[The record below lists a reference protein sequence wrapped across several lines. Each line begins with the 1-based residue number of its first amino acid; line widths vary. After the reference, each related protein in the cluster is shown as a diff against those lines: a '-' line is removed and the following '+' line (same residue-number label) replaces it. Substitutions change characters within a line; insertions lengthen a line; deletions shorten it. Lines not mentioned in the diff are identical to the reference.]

1 MRGERRRFQAVEYA
15 KPAPLVASLS
25 AHAELTHG
33 QARELLDTAGERLR
47 TSLSLER
54 VPFEW
59 VGERVQF
66 TNFAGVFLLAPGME
80 LEVAPKFLGH
90 TEGWREDFFLLAT
103 LDKHGRLLDDQGIRA
118 HASATSDLF
127 TLIGRSLVE
136 MYWRNQR
143 RPLRAYRRHAV
154 QDFALDGDFDP
165 SDLLLPEEEG
175 FEQVATSFTR
185 QNPYNAVIS
194 AAASRLAPV
203 VSDPE
208 TRARLERVAHNLPR
222 QALPLRVESR
232 RVPSRAR
239 TWQPTYDLAV
249 DILQGLGG
257 SYDAGSAIAPGFV
270 LKTWQAWEALVTLA
284 LRMSFGAGNV
294 ASQSSSEL
302 GRRMALGG
310 KDEAIVVRPDNAVR
324 TGGRSIL
331 VDAKY
336 KGNVEAGQA
345 TISNADVYEAL
356 AFAQATG
363 VQDVVLAYPRRIT
376 GAGTAAADVAGG
388 FHAFSTVRVGD
399 VAIHGVEF
407 GVRGIS
413 QAHGLRTFAKAFST
427 YVSELPPHAVTL
439 AL

>member
-1 MRGERRRFQAVEYA
+1 MRGERRRFQAVEYS
-15 KPAPLVASLS
+15 KPIPLVASLS
-25 AHAELTHG
+25 AQAGLTHA
-33 QARELLDTAGERLR
+33 QARELLDAAGERLR
-47 TSLSLER
+47 ASLSLKR

-66 TNFAGVFLLAPGME
+66 TNFAGVFLIAPGIE

-90 TEGWREDFFLLAT
+90 TKGWREDFFLLAT
-103 LDKHGRLLDDQGIRA
+103 LDKHGRLLDEQSIRA

-143 RPLRAYRRHAV
+143 RPLRAYRRHAI

-175 FEQVATSFTR
+175 FEQVITSFTR
-185 QNPYNAVIS
+185 HNPYNAVIS

-208 TRARLERVAHNLPR
+208 TRARLERVTQNLPR
-222 QALPLRVESR
+222 QAPPLRVKAR
-232 RVPSRAR
+232 RMPSRAR

-249 DILQGLGG
+249 DIIQGFGG

-270 LKTWQAWEALVTLA
+270 LKTWQAWESLVTTA
-284 LRMSFGAGNV
+284 LRIAFGAGNV
-294 ASQSSSEL
+294 ASQFASEL
-302 GRRMALGG
+302 GRRLALSG
-310 KDEAIVVRPDNAVR
+310 KDEALLVVPDNIVCP
-324 TGGRSIL
+324 GGRSIL

-336 KGNVEAGQA
+336 KGNVEAGPTA
-345 TISNADVYEAL
+345 ISNADVYEAL

-376 GAGTAAADVAGG
+376 GAGTATADVAGG
-388 FHAFSTVRVGD
+388 FHEFSTIKVGE
-399 VAIHGVEF
+399 VVIHGVEF
-407 GVRGIS
+407 GVRGLS
-413 QAHGLRTFAKAFST
+413 QAHGLRTFAAAFST
-427 YVSELPPHAVTL
+427 YVNKLPLHPVPVAV
-439 AL
+439 